1 MRGRGVSVVLCA
13 ASSLRLTAG
22 GECAQTMFSDVRN
35 LQSLYVVPIPNTIN
49 TYAEPQN
56 ALGVTPNRVANSN
69 EMAGNNSCAPA
80 FTGVCPLPLAET
92 KAGSR
97 VFLSE

>member
-1 MRGRGVSVVLCA
+1 MLCA

-69 EMAGNNSCAPA
+69 EMPGNNTCYPQWEG
-80 FTGVCPLPLAET
+80 TCPMPLADL
-92 KAGSR
+92 KAAQG
-97 VFLSE
+97 V